1 MSRYALSCGIFV
13 DAVAADPLGSFSCSE
28 CGGPL
33 HLRRARGRIAHFVH
47 MRATPACRLYS
58 RAARH
63 LEMQL
68 SLKNWIPAL
77 EVECPFPDIC
87 RIADLYWR
95 QEKIVFEIQC
105 SRLTEPQVTSRIA
118 DYGKLGIRVVW
129 LLDDRLF
136 FKRAYKEGEQE
147 MRRAGY
153 YVSLPLRVYDAWE
166 CPVDRWRRWKGSR
179 FSVELNRPRE
189 APIWEKKDPIPE
201 LLRNRSGAVFW
212 GDLRDRAE
220 GWLKTEAGRKQLERW
235 QRQER
240 MFRWR
245 PVLELPRNGISYL
258 LEEFE
263 FWITS

>member
-13 DAVAADPLGSFSCSE
+13 DAVEANPLGSFTCSE
-28 CGGPL
+28 CSGTL
-33 HLRRARGRIAHFVH
+33 HLRRARGRSPHFVH

-77 EVECPFPDIC
+77 EVEYPFAGIC
-87 RIADLYWR
+87 RIADLYWK

-105 SRLTEPQVTSRIA
+105 SPLSSAQVEARVA
-118 DYGKLGIRVVW
+118 DYGKLGIRIVW

-136 FKRAYKEGEQE
+136 FKRAYKDGEPQ
-147 MRRAGY
+147 MRQAGY

-166 CPVDRWRRWKGSR
+166 CPIDRWRRWKGAR
-179 FSVELNRPRE
+179 FSVELNRPRK
-189 APIWEKKDPIPE
+189 APIWRKRDPIPDA
-201 LLRNRSGAVFW
+201 LRDRIGAVFW

-220 GWLKTEAGRKQLERW
+220 RWLQTEAGRRQLERW
-235 QRQER
+235 RRQER
-240 MFRWR
+240 TFRWR
-245 PVLELPRNGISYL
+245 PWLDLPRNGLSYF

-263 FWITS
+263 FWMLS